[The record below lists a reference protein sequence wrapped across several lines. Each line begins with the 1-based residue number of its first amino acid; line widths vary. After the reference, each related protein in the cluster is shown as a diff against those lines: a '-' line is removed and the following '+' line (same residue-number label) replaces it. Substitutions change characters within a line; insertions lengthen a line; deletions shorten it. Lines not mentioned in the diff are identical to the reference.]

1 MILVVEDHA
10 DTRRA
15 LLRLLSLDG
24 YEAAPAGCGQD
35 ALTLLKLNKPRL
47 VILDCGLP
55 DIDGLAVFRAI
66 RSDPRLDDT
75 RVVMFSAY
83 DGSRRD
89 EALAAGVDA
98 YVLKG
103 SLDLLHLLDE
113 IRRFAGPP
121 DQTLANKQRAGPAD
135 ALRGATDACPGRRDR
150 SPHVAREGH
159 RGVAH

>member
-15 LLRLLSLDG
+15 LLRLLSTEG
-24 YEAAPAGCGQD
+24 YEGVPALCGQD
-35 ALTLLKLNKPRL
+35 ALAILKHNEPRL

-55 DIDGLAVFRAI
+55 DVEGLQIFRAI
-66 RSDPRLDDT
+66 RSDRRLDET

-83 DGSRRD
+83 DGSQRD

-103 SLDLLHLLDE
+103 SGGFPHLVAE
-113 IRRFAGPP
+113 VRRLAGPP
-121 DQTLANKQRAGPAD
+121 TQTPTKTSAR
-135 ALRGATDACPGRRDR
+135 
-150 SPHVAREGH
+150 VA
-159 RGVAH
+159 